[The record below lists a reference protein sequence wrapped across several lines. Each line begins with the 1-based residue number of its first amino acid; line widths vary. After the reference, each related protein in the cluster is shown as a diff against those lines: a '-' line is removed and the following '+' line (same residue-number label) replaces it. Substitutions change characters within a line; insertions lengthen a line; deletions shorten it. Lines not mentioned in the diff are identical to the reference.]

1 MEKTCDICH
10 VKFNPALYPLHL
22 KTHKTKENLRKTIVC
37 PFSCGRFFG
46 SLRVLRKH
54 IQKDHNSQEL
64 YIDEGPVSFNNPAVL
79 KNGVW
84 VPAKSHGKVGSAYE
98 ASVQLPP
105 DPKQTKLP
113 GGGKKRKTMDFVSDD
128 STLADNSPERRRS
141 RRFNAKID
149 TEGSKI
155 PSFLVNLRVPA
166 YVDPDSFEKVDL
178 YDELQYPRC
187 LNLGRSQNNSVRK
200 KLTEEEKKKKEMDD
214 AVQFAFKYTSE
225 IKDRA
230 LPQTQG
236 FLPELRCQGEGE
248 FVQEADDDD
257 EDLIEDPVDSPQE
270 YSFQFNLD
278 EAMVMLIKIQ
288 DDQSAPPNQSRR
300 EFLRWYLAP
309 TRTQSPFM
317 RALRE
322 VSVKILLDY
331 LPYFATRKINH
342 IIPATLMKQY
352 KLDNTMIMEVV
363 RIVSLGIESGLPRIW
378 IHQRN
383 QNQLLERKL
392 AYELTMKDIFKNS
405 RVRQDFEDDP
415 PQAEEDASKPDKA
428 PATKPKNTWQVGDL
442 VKAKD
447 SFNQWLSGVVKKKDD
462 INGKRVLVAFHGY
475 SEKWDAWYLNN
486 SKWLKPDIKV
496 A

>member
-1 MEKTCDICH
+1 MERTCQICH
-10 VKFNPALYPLHL
+10 VKFNPALFPLHL
-22 KTHKTKENLRKTIVC
+22 KTHRANEDLGERIVC
-37 PFSCGRFFG
+37 PFSCGRFFD
-46 SLRVLRKH
+46 SDKVLRKH
-54 IQKDHNSQEL
+54 IQKDHDCQKL
-64 YIDEGPVSFNNPAVL
+64 YVDEGPVSFSNPAIL

-98 ASVQLPP
+98 ASVQLPV
-105 DPKQTKLP
+105 DSKETKHP

-128 STLADNSPERRRS
+128 STLADNSPERVRS

-166 YVDPDSFEKVDL
+166 YVDPEAYEKVDL
-178 YDELQYPRC
+178 YEELQYPRC
-187 LNLGRSQNNSVRK
+187 LNLGRTQNYSVRR
-200 KLTEEEKKKKEMDD
+200 KLTEEEKKKKEEHD

-270 YSFQFNLD
+270 YTFQFNLD
-278 EAMVMLIKIQ
+278 DAMVMLIKIQ

-300 EFLRWYLAP
+300 EFLRWYLSP

-392 AYELTMKDIFKNS
+392 AYELTMKGIFRNS
-405 RVRQDFEDDP
+405 RVRRDFEDDP
-415 PQAEEDASKPDKA
+415 PQTEEDASNPGVAPVAKP
-428 PATKPKNTWQVGDL
+428 TKKWKIGDL

-447 SFNQWLSGVVKKKDD
+447 SFNQWLSGVIKKQDEMT
-462 INGKRVLVAFHGY
+462 GKRVLVSFHGY
-475 SEKWDAWYLNN
+475 SEKWDAWYLNS

-496 A
+496 